1 MLNLIPKK
9 YLISISLIA
18 ALVVVLFFW
27 RSEIYSAAS
36 NALTATIN
44 AETHQSNVQSKKDAE
59 NVRKEV
65 QAFDNLQLDNRLC
78 GLGIVQDN
86 GCDNQ

>member
-27 RSEIYSAAS
+27 RSEIYNAAS

-86 GCDNQ
+86 GCNNQ